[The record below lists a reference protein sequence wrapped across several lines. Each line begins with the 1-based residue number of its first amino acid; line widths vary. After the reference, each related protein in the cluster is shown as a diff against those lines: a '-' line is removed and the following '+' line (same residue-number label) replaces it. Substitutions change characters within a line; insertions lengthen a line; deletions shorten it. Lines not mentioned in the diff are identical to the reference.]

1 MRGLILFLL
10 IFGLAFAEEEN
21 IVSESN
27 EIPPKIQKVL
37 GIKTTAVH
45 EKAIDLIKKYPAIVK
60 EDLTLV
66 QKIYSPVDGIVKKLL
81 VKKGD
86 TVKKGQI
93 LAYVYSPEIAKI
105 TTQIN
110 QARVKYETLKK
121 LYEKEKQLYDKKLIT
136 YTRFY
141 SSKINYENAK
151 ANLKALQDSLRVYGE
166 VSDGFLILRSKI
178 NGYITDQNVVL
189 GDSVDIDKMLFRI
202 YSDKRLWVIA
212 AVPVEDTPFIKKG
225 AKAQVISQIGKI
237 SGIVDYVSKQ
247 VDPETKMVNVRIIA
261 DNHNHILKPNMY
273 VDVKIPLR
281 KIKGLFVPASAVVE
295 NEGKHFVF
303 VEYKENNFKP
313 VEVRIGERINGY
325 YQILSG
331 LQEGQKIVVQGAIH
345 LKSKFFGEAEE

>member
-1 MRGLILFLL
+1 MRGLILFFL
-10 IFGLAFAEEEN
+10 ILGLAFAEEEN
-21 IVSESN
+21 IVSQSN

-37 GIKTTAVH
+37 GIKTTIIQ
-45 EKAIDLIKKYPAIVK
+45 EKTINLIKRYPAVVK

-66 QKIYSPVDGIVKKLL
+66 QKVYSPVDGIVRKLF

-86 TVKKGQI
+86 TVKKGQV
-93 LAYVYSPEIAKI
+93 LAYIYSPEIAKI

-121 LYEKEKQLYDKKLIT
+121 LYEREKQLYDKKLIT

-141 SSKINYENAK
+141 NSKINYENAK

-166 VSDGFLILRSKI
+166 VNNGLLILRSKI

-212 AVPVEDTPFIKKG
+212 AVPVEDTTFIKNG
-225 AKAQVISQIGKI
+225 IKAQIISQTGKVY
-237 SGIVDYVSKQ
+237 GTVDYVSNQ
-247 VDPETKMVNVRIIA
+247 VDPETKRVNVRIIA
-261 DNHNHILKPNMY
+261 DNQKHILRPNMY

-281 KIKGLFVPASAVVE
+281 KIKGLFVPASAVIE

-303 VEYKENNFKP
+303 VEYKENSFKP
-313 VEVRIGERINGY
+313 VEVKIGDRIDGY

-331 LQEGQKIVVQGAIH
+331 LQKGQKIVVQGAIH